1 MSDFNAKI
9 KASLDTSIVNSQLKT
24 IGNSKIKF
32 QNIEFDS
39 SSLQSAFNQ
48 TLKNVKVNVT
58 PNINVSNSGKD
69 IGKNIANAI
78 NSQISTKTL
87 VPAQSAIDN
96 LAKSLTGKGLE
107 KNAIAQI
114 VDSITA
120 SAKQADIQITK
131 VSDAFQSAGK
141 NAGNLKQFRIE
152 GIDSLGNAVKILDT
166 FDAKTG
172 KLNSSITTVTSTFN
186 NASTAVKAT
195 TQNLESMLNTGI
207 SNGKFKADLDMVDLK
222 FKELGTGS
230 TQLSANLQQLKQSF
244 DTMNDTNNSMDV
256 RINAMQQYLGLLP
269 GVRAQITELKAEET
283 AAAQAAKQ
291 ESDAI
296 KQAAKAT
303 SDALKQ
309 AQKEATALQKADI
322 LSNDIQ
328 AWMNN
333 NARAAEVFG
342 DELRSLLTQ
351 LQNDKSPEAVARIGL
366 EFRKIKSEANAARLT
381 TDTFGESIKNAAL
394 QFFGLTSAVQ
404 VIRKVVTE
412 VKKACE
418 TVIEL
423 DTALVDLQKTAKA
436 SASEL
441 QDFYYEANEI
451 AKEYGATTKDII
463 SSASEWS
470 RLGFNL
476 EDSKTMAK
484 VSSLFQ
490 SISPGLSIEEATDGL
505 VSAMKANLCL
515 CA

>member
-9 KASLDTSIVNSQLKT
+9 KASLDTSIVSSQLKT

-48 TLKNVKVNVT
+48 ALKNVKVNVT
-58 PNINVSNSGKD
+58 PNINASNSGKD

-107 KNAIAQI
+107 KNAITQI

-166 FDAKTG
+166 FDVKTG

-186 NASTAVKAT
+186 NVSTAAKAT

-222 FKELGTGS
+222 FKALGTGS
-230 TQLSANLQQLKQSF
+230 VQLSANLQQLKQSF

-256 RINAMQQYLGLLP
+256 RINAMREYLGLLP

-283 AAAQAAKQ
+283 AAAQAT
-291 ESDAI
+291 
-296 KQAAKAT
+296 KQANDELRQT
-303 SDALKQ
+303 
-309 AQKEATALQKADI
+309 QKEAMALQRADI
-322 LSNDIQ
+322 LSNKIQ

-333 NARAAEVFG
+333 NAKAAEVFG

-351 LQNDKSPEAVARIGL
+351 LQNDKSPEALSRISL
-366 EFRKIKSEANAARLT
+366 EFKKIDSAADAAGLKT
-381 TDTFGESIKNAAL
+381 KTFGLSVKDAVL

-423 DTALVDLQKTAKA
+423 DTALVDLQKTTTA

-441 QDFYYEANEI
+441 QDFYYDANEI

-463 SSASEWS
+463 SSTSEWS